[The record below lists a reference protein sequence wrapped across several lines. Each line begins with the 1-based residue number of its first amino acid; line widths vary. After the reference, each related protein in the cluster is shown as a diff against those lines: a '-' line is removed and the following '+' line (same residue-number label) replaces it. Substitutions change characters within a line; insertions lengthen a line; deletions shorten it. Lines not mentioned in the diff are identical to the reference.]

1 MINSKYPTTLEFDL
15 KLLDMLNHTEG
26 EELPLDEDDEDLP
39 EIRELIESKKDHL
52 WRYKLA
58 VVHRVNQKEILHDQL
73 KHVRILH
80 QILGNCKK
88 LIEVAEEIQE
98 TSDRPDGP

>member
-1 MINSKYPTTLEFDL
+1 MSVSTPVDTDFELFCLDQAINLILSMINSKYPTTLEFDL
-15 KLLDMLNHTEG
+15 KLLDMLNHSEG
-26 EELPLDEDDEDLP
+26 EDLPLDEDDEDLP

-80 QILGNCKK
+80 
-88 LIEVAEEIQE
+88 
-98 TSDRPDGP
+98 

>member
-1 MINSKYPTTLEFDL
+1 MIKAKYPTTLEYDL
-15 KLLDMLNHTEG
+15 KVLDMLNHSEG
-26 EELPLDEDDEDLP
+26 EDLPLDEDDQDLP
-39 EIRELIESKKDHL
+39 EIRELLEKKKDHL

-80 QILGNCKK
+80 
-88 LIEVAEEIQE
+88 
-98 TSDRPDGP
+98 